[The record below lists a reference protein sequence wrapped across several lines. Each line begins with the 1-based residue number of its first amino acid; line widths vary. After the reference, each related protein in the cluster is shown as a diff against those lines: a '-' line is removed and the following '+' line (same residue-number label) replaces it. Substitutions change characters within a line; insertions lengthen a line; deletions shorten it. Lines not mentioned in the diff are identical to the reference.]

1 MQIDIYQV
9 LAGAGISWAATL
21 WWAVRKYGDYR
32 TRSYAAEQHFLRI
45 QAEQK
50 ELHSL
55 MSGLVGEV
63 HDVNERLIRVEVTV
77 NGRQQNN

>member
-32 TRSYAAEQHFLRI
+32 TRTYAAEQHFLQI

-50 ELHSL
+50 EFHTLL
-55 MSGLVGEV
+55 TDLVEEV
-63 HDVNERLIRVEVTV
+63 HDVNNRLIRVEVTV